1 MKTLILGGGGREH
14 AVAQAILKSEKCKKV
29 FILPGNAGTEK
40 IGENVAGDIN
50 DFEHIKNVV
59 LSNEISVVFV
69 GPEDPI
75 VKGIY
80 DFFKKDKA
88 LSNVIVI
95 APGKSAARLE
105 GSKDFAKKFMKKY
118 KIPTAKHSTF
128 SKDNIKRGYRF
139 LEEMRPHLCFK
150 SRWTCC
156 GKRGINCK

>member
-14 AVAQAILKSEKCKKV
+14 AVAQAILKSEKCTKV

-59 LSNEISVVFV
+59 LSNEISLVFV

-88 LSNVIVI
+88 LNNVIVI

-105 GSKDFAKKFMKKY
+105 GSKDFAKEFMKKY

-128 SKDNIKRGYRF
+128 SKENIKKGYKF
-139 LEEMRPHLCFK
+139 LEEMSPPYVLK
-150 SRWTCC
+150 AD
-156 GKRGINCK
+156 GLAA